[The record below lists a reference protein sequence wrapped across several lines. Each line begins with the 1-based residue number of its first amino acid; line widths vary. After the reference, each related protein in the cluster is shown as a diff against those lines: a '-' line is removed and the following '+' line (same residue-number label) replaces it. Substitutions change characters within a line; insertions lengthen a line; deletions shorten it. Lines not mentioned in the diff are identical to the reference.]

1 MPPDADDSG
10 AGEKRERK
18 AVDYTDKKPLLK
30 LENFTGYGFKDI
42 NLEVYPGEILGVS
55 GVVGAGR
62 TEFAT
67 TIFGM
72 DKVLGG
78 KVYLQDKDITGL
90 STPEVMAAGLNYVPE
105 DRHVNGLFKMR
116 DAAANTTVGI
126 LPRKEMGTFLLS
138 VKKELEIALSYVK
151 HFRTKVTGLNQEVGT
166 LSGGN
171 QQKIVLAHALATK
184 PLVVILDEP
193 TRGIDAAARGDVY
206 KIIEQL
212 KEEGVGIML
221 ISSDMEEIIEL
232 ADRTVSVHQG
242 RINATFDQSD
252 INQDNLMAAAFGVV
266 KEKEVV

>member
-1 MPPDADDSG
+1 M
-10 AGEKRERK
+10 
-18 AVDYTDKKPLLK
+18 
-30 LENFTGYGFKDI
+30 
-42 NLEVYPGEILGVS
+42 
-55 GVVGAGR
+55 
-62 TEFAT
+62 
-67 TIFGM
+67 
-72 DKVLGG
+72 
-78 KVYLQDKDITGL
+78 
-90 STPEVMAAGLNYVPE
+90 
-105 DRHVNGLFKMR
+105 
-116 DAAANTTVGI
+116 
-126 LPRKEMGTFLLS
+126 
-138 VKKELEIALSYVK
+138 
-151 HFRTKVTGLNQEVGT
+151 TGLNQEVGT

-252 INQDNLMAAAFGVV
+252 INQANLMAAAFGVV